1 MTNNVRR
8 ARVSC
13 DGEGDPVG
21 CAIFLTARQLWEL
34 SIDPETTEMIE
45 YVVVDGGL
53 QLQKQPTPYEQRTH
67 KSHGTVDES
76 RGEATDD

>member
-34 SIDPETTEMIE
+34 SLDPETTDMIE
-45 YVVVDGGL
+45 YVVVDGDL
-53 QLQKQPTPYEQRTH
+53 QLQEQYSPDEQHTYTNHR
-67 KSHGTVDES
+67 TVDES
-76 RGEATDD
+76 RGEAADD

>member
-13 DGEGDPVG
+13 DGEGDPIG

-34 SIDPETTEMIE
+34 SLDPETTDMIE
-45 YVVVDGGL
+45 YVVVNGDL
-53 QLQKQPTPYEQRTH
+53 QLQEQHTPYEQRTN
-67 KSHGTVDES
+67 KSHGTINES
-76 RGEATDD
+76 RSEVADD